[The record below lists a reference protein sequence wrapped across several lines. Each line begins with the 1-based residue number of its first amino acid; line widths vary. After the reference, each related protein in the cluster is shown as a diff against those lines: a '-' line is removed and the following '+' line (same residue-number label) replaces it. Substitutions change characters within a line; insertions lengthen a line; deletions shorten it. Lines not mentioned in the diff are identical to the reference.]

1 MSLPPAVSPRI
12 RLTIDRLTLVGVA
25 PGDAAAVRRALAAA
39 VEARLAG
46 ADVASLG
53 GDRSRLSLT
62 VAPGQEPA
70 ALGRAAGRAIG
81 AHLAGGGR

>member
-1 MSLPPAVSPRI
+1 MAVVIAPARI

-25 PGDAAAVRRALAAA
+25 PGDAAAVRRALVAA

-46 ADVASLG
+46 ADLATLT

-62 VAPGQEPA
+62 IAPVHGPA
-70 ALGRAAGRAIG
+70 ALGHAAGRAIG
-81 AHLAGGGR
+81 GQLAGAGR